1 MGREKATGEKLMT
14 AATVAIFTLLTAGVL
29 MGAGLLMLAAAAYV
43 FWLVLTPDD

>member
-1 MGREKATGEKLMT
+1 MT

>member
-1 MGREKATGEKLMT
+1 MT
-14 AATVAIFTLLTAGVL
+14 TVTVAIFTLLTAGVL

>member
-1 MGREKATGEKLMT
+1 MS
-14 AATVAIFTLLTAGVL
+14 TVMLAIFTILTAGVL